1 MILVGGEAL
10 VDLVPERST
19 RRRSGADDLASLS
32 PRLGGGPFNVAMA
45 AGRLGVP
52 TGFLSR
58 VSTDAF
64 GHALLARLAASEV
77 DVSLVQRGP
86 EPTSLAVVDLDDG
99 GSARYTFHVAATADR
114 LVEEPDALPAEV
126 SAVCLGTLGMVLEP
140 GASRYESLLRR
151 AARRG
156 TLTLLDPNIRA
167 ALIPDAEAYRSRF
180 LSWLPDVGVLKLSD
194 DDAAWLAA
202 LETAA
207 PGDPAERRGQ
217 AAGAAAAEEEPAGL
231 DPRVLAAARRWQ
243 EAGPSAVILTRGADG
258 LVVLLAG
265 GRLVEVP
272 GVPVVVADTIGAG
285 DTVSGAVLAWL
296 HRRGVVT
303 PTALADLGEGDWAD
317 CLSFAAAASALT
329 CSRPG
334 AEPPWAAELPGWSTA
349 GSPPTTPG

>member
-10 VDLVPERST
+10 VDLVPEQSAD
-19 RRRSGADDLASLS
+19 RRACEDDLASLS

-58 VSTDAF
+58 ISTDSF
-64 GHALLARLAASEV
+64 GRALLARLTASGV
-77 DVSLVQRGP
+77 DVTLVQRGQ
-86 EPTSLAVVDLDDG
+86 EPTSLAVVDLDGG

-114 LVEEPDALPAEV
+114 LVEEPATLPAEV
-126 SAVCLGTLGMVLEP
+126 TALCLGTLGMVLEP

-151 AARRG
+151 AVRRG
-156 TLTLLDPNIRA
+156 TLTMLDPNIRA
-167 ALIPDAEAYRSRF
+167 ALIPDAAAYRSRF

-194 DDAAWLAA
+194 DDAAWLADV
-202 LETAA
+202 EPGEPA
-207 PGDPAERRGQ
+207 PLSEPAEVTHGVD
-217 AAGAAAAEEEPAGL
+217 GAQESLGV

-243 EAGPSAVILTRGADG
+243 EAGPAAVILTRGADG
-258 LVVLLAG
+258 LLVLFSG

-272 GVPVVVADTIGAG
+272 GVPVTVVDTIGAG

-296 HRRGVVT
+296 HRHGAVT
-303 PTALADLGEGDWAD
+303 PAGLAGLDEGGWTD

-329 CSRPG
+329 CSRQG
-334 AEPPWAAELPGWSTA
+334 AEPPWAAELAGWST
-349 GSPPTTPG
+349 G